1 MIMKLTFILL
11 SIAVFFGFIAYI
23 TSKKIKHK
31 LDNVKEI
38 KIMGADKLT
47 EEEKAVIVDKGTE
60 KPFTGKYYD
69 FFKSGIYTCR
79 KCGAAL
85 YRSDDKFKSGC
96 GWPAFE
102 DEIKGAVKRTRDAD
116 GLRTEITC
124 SNCGAHLGHVFVG
137 EKLTPMDTRHCVNSI
152 SMKFAPVDS
161 PEVRRAIFAG
171 GCFWGVE
178 HLMSE
183 APGVITAI
191 SGYTGGNKDYP
202 SYKEVCS
209 GKTGHAEAVEV
220 IYNPKKTNF
229 EKLAKYFLEIHD
241 PTQVNRQGPDRGSQY
256 RSVIF
261 YLGENQKKTAEKLIT
276 ILKNKG
282 LKVATKVEKAG
293 RFWPAEDYHQ
303 DYYDR
308 KGTSPYCH
316 KYIKRF

>member
-1 MIMKLTFILL
+1 MKLTFILL
-11 SIAVFFGFIAYI
+11 SIAVFFGLIAYI
-23 TSKKIKHK
+23 TSQKIRNK
-31 LDNVKEI
+31 LDEKGEI
-38 KIMGADKLT
+38 KAMSVNKLT
-47 EEEKAVIVDKGTE
+47 QEEKAVIVDKGTE
-60 KPFTGKYYD
+60 RPFTGKYYD
-69 FFKSGIYTCR
+69 FFSSGIYTCR
-79 KCGAAL
+79 NCGAAL

-102 DEIKGAVKRTRDAD
+102 DEIKGAVKRTKDAD

-124 SNCGAHLGHVFVG
+124 SKCGAHLGHVFLG
-137 EKLTPMDTRHCVNSI
+137 ERLTPLNTRHCVNSI
-152 SMKFAPVDS
+152 SMKFEPVDS
-161 PEVRRAIFAG
+161 PKVRRAIFAG

-178 HLMSE
+178 HLMSDV
-183 APGVITAI
+183 PGVIVVT
-191 SGYTGGNKDYP
+191 SGYTGGAKEYP
-202 SYKEVCS
+202 TYKEVCS

-220 IYNPKKTNF
+220 IYNPEKTDF
-229 EKLAKYFLEIHD
+229 EKLAKFFLEIHD

-261 YLGENQKKTAEKLIT
+261 YLDDEQKKIAEKLIK

-316 KYIKRF
+316 RRTKRF